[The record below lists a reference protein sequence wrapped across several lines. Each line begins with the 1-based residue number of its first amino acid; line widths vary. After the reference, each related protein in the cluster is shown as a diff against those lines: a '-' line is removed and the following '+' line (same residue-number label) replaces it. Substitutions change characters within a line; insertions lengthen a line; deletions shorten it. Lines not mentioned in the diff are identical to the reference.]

1 MKSSLITEYRSHVI
15 VTVDVVDGGRFR
27 SLITEYRSHVIVTV
41 TVHVSVSVDDV
52 VSGRFPLFSY
62 KLFLFF

>member
-1 MKSSLITEYRSHVI
+1 MI

-41 TVHVSVSVDDV
+41 TVYMSVSVDNVD
-52 VSGRFPLFSY
+52 SGSFPLFSY
-62 KLFLFF
+62 KFFLLF

>member
-1 MKSSLITEYRSHVI
+1 MLLLMF
-15 VTVDVVDGGRFR
+15 DVVDGGRFR

-52 VSGRFPLFSY
+52 DSEKFSLFSC
-62 KLFLFF
+62 KFFLFF